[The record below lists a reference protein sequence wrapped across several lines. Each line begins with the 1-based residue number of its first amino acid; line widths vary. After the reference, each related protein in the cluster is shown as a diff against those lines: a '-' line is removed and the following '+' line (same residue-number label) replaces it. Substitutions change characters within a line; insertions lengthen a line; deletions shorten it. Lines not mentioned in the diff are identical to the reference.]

1 MAQGRL
7 WTVLGVSEP
16 GKPGRIVIWDT
27 SEVTLGRSPEND
39 VMVDDTDASRKHAL
53 FVRSS
58 VGYQIQDL
66 GTSNGT
72 FVNGE
77 RIIEPH
83 TLSNKDVV
91 KICELQIQFIETR
104 KDPSG
109 LGLEVAYAS
118 QLKGFASGPSPS
130 ADPGTT
136 TLGLLDPVSGPFT
149 VGAVND
155 YKAPAAPAAPTAPTA
170 SAEPKD
176 LDLEFAEFGP
186 GGPGSPSPANAD
198 GRVSL
203 HLELEGL
210 SPDLQRTLESLFG
223 KVIDLPAMRV
233 RIKSDDGL

>member
-1 MAQGRL
+1 MPEGRL
-7 WTVLGVSEP
+7 WTVLGLSEP

-27 SEVTLGRSPEND
+27 AEVTFGRSPEND
-39 VMVDDTDASRKHAL
+39 VMVDDSDASRQHAT

-58 VGYQIQDL
+58 SGYQVQDL

-72 FVNGE
+72 FVNDE

-83 TLSNKDVV
+83 TLANKDVV
-91 KICELQIQFIETR
+91 KMCEMQVRFIETR
-104 KDPSG
+104 KDPGS
-109 LGLEVAYAS
+109 LGLEVSFAS
-118 QLKGFASGPSPS
+118 QLKGFAAGPAPT
-130 ADPGTT
+130 ADPGAT
-136 TLGLLDPVSGPFT
+136 TLGLGDPVAGPFNI
-149 VGAVND
+149 GAVND
-155 YKAPAAPAAPTAPTA
+155 FTPQPAQV
-170 SAEPKD
+170 EPKD

-186 GGPGSPSPANAD
+186 GAPGAPTPADAD

-223 KVIDLPAMRV
+223 KVIELPAMRV

>member
-7 WTVLGVSEP
+7 WTVLGVSES

-27 SEVTLGRSPEND
+27 AEVTLGRSPEND
-39 VMVDDTDASRKHAL
+39 IMVDDTDASRKHAI

-58 VGYQIQDL
+58 AGYQIQDL

-104 KDPSG
+104 KDPGG
-109 LGLEVAYAS
+109 LGLEVSYAS
-118 QLKGFASGPSPS
+118 QLKGFASGPPAS

-136 TLGLLDPVSGPFT
+136 TLGLLDQVSGPFN

-155 YKAPAAPAAPTAPTA
+155 YTAQPAPVEPV
-170 SAEPKD
+170 EPKD
-176 LDLEFAEFGP
+176 LDLEFADFGP

-198 GRVSL
+198 GRLSL

-223 KVIDLPAMRV
+223 KVLDLPAMRV